1 MLDRIAHLL
10 TRKPKLVALIAAA
23 MLIPSALGYLGTRV
37 NYDILTYLPQD
48 LESSQGERLL
58 EEPFHMAATSMLIVE
73 GMPAA
78 YTNDLINAIKD
89 VPSVSNAVWLSNA
102 VGIQIPIDFIPVNLR
117 DLFYAGDATMM
128 IIQYDKSGADQET
141 MEAIDAIRAI
151 CNE

>member
-73 GMPAA
+73 GTP
-78 YTNDLINAIKD
+78 T
-89 VPSVSNAVWLSNA
+89 
-102 VGIQIPIDFIPVNLR
+102 
-117 DLFYAGDATMM
+117 T
-128 IIQYDKSGADQET
+128 
-141 MEAIDAIRAI
+141 
-151 CNE
+151 